1 MNLKKITTITA
12 AIILMTSFSYSQNDE
27 IIIENSDS
35 LKIKRINI
43 GLKIGIPNIVGG
55 SAEITLPILNN
66 RISPYF
72 DISGFNLE
80 ADDIETNF
88 SYSEFGANVYLN
100 QKGNGFLF
108 R

>member
-1 MNLKKITTITA
+1 MNFKKITTITT
-12 AIILMTSFSYSQNDE
+12 AIILMISFSYGQNDE

-88 SYSEFGANVYLN
+88 SYSEFDRLN
-100 QKGNGFLF
+100 FLLCGF
-108 R
+108 